1 MAISMNAKPTKTFH
15 PVSAWIGVLKQ
26 KHREK
31 HNEGGF
37 HPAGKK
43 NAKAKPHG
51 ASYHIGKL
59 PLKLQAYANAYRT
72 HLCGVASCRITNLTY
87 ADAQTARIRLAAL
100 V

>member
-15 PVSAWIGVLKQ
+15 PEWIGVLKQ

-43 NAKAKPHG
+43 HAKAKPPG

-59 PLKLQAYANAYRT
+59 PLKLQAYANAYWT
-72 HLCGVASCRITNLTY
+72 HRCGRGPCRITKYST
-87 ADAQTARIRLAAL
+87 
-100 V
+100 